1 MSIIKN
7 GKSNV
12 MPAQS
17 GWLSPEQIH
26 VLAAYVLSLS
36 GPAPAAVGSI
46 ALPARTP

>member
-1 MSIIKN
+1 
-7 GKSNV
+7 

-17 GWLSPEQIH
+17 AWLSPEQIH

-36 GPAPAAVGSI
+36 GPAPGTVGAT